1 MYTII
6 TFLKDIV
13 NYTGTLFPQVLEG
26 LKVTM
31 EIFLL
36 TLILSIPLGVL
47 VALGRLSKI
56 KIINK
61 LTGFYV
67 LIMRGTPLL
76 LQIVFI
82 FFGLPNLNIVID
94 RFPAAIIAFTLNYA
108 AYFGE
113 IFRAGISSVDIGQNE
128 ASQVLGLSKKDT
140 FFRIIL
146 PQAFKT
152 ILPPIANEIVTLVKD
167 TALVYVIG
175 IDELLR
181 ISKGYEIDG
190 ELKTDLENYKAE
202 NLDIYGITPNV
213 LMASYLLKEKLNNL
227 GIPSIVEDTNMSEM
241 LSVNGWDYTYSYK
254 ASRLLILSKKS
265 EYPSLKYFIDI
276 HRDSVSKDM
285 STATI
290 NGKSYAKILFVVGQ
304 DYTGW
309 ETNYQEAVKVNNI
322 LEKKAPNISRGI
334 LKKTGM
340 NVNGVYNQDLSNN
353 SLLIE
358 LGATDNTIEEVL
370 NTLNV
375 IAEVLKE
382 YIKG

>member
-82 FFGLPNLNIVID
+82 FFGLPNWNIVID

-146 PQAFKT
+146 PQAFKI
-152 ILPPIANEIVTLVKD
+152 ILPLIANEIVTLVKD

-181 ISKGYEIDG
+181 VGKIACNRDS
-190 ELKTDLENYKAE
+190 
-202 NLDIYGITPNV
+202 
-213 LMASYLLKEKLNNL
+213 SLL
-227 GIPSIVEDTNMSEM
+227 P
-241 LSVNGWDYTYSYK
+241 
-254 ASRLLILSKKS
+254 LLIIGIVYLI
-265 EYPSLKYFIDI
+265 LIGIF
-276 HRDSVSKDM
+276 
-285 STATI
+285 T
-290 NGKSYAKILFVVGQ
+290 KIF
-304 DYTGW
+304 D
-309 ETNYQEAVKVNNI
+309 KI
-322 LEKKAPNISRGI
+322 EKKYQY
-334 LKKTGM
+334 
-340 NVNGVYNQDLSNN
+340 YN
-353 SLLIE
+353 
-358 LGATDNTIEEVL
+358 
-370 NTLNV
+370 
-375 IAEVLKE
+375 
-382 YIKG
+382 